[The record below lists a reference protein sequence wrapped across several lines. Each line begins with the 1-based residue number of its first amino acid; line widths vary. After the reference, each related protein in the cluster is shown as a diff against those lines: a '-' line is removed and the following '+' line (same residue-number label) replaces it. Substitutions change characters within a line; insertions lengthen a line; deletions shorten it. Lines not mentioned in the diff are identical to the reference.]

1 MYSVVGCGDCGSVW
15 IVDGDPETTTCRR
28 CGKRHR
34 FASLR
39 KLERTDDKQ
48 AAAEAR
54 SKILAE
60 RAMDDTGVE
69 LPHVAEMERE
79 LARDQPSTASV
90 TTDSNSS
97 SRETVVRRAIRALD
111 APTAEAIAAFA
122 NERGVPEPAAHRILE
137 DLVNSGEVTTD
148 DGRYRLL

>member
-39 KLERTDDKQ
+39 KLERTDDKR

-60 RAMDDTGVE
+60 RAMGDAGVE
-69 LPHVAEMERE
+69 LPHVAEMERK
-79 LARDQPSTASV
+79 LDLDQPAEATLTA
-90 TTDSNSS
+90 DGESS
-97 SRETVVRRAIRALD
+97 PRETVVRRAIRALD

-137 DLVNSGEVTTD
+137 DLVNAGEATTD
-148 DGRYRLL
+148 GGGYRLL